1 LSPYRLIAENFLSS
15 SPQLTTLDTF
25 LLKAMAEAKFKPT
38 EKSVGR
44 LIGEAPDEKVRD
56 DCYELVRIMKKVTGA
71 EPVIWAPN
79 IIGFGKYHYV
89 YDSGHEGDACLT
101 GFAVRKQ
108 NITLYFMPPAMPQ
121 WDDLLKKLGKHRAS
135 KGCIYIK
142 KLDDIDTNV
151 LEEMIAKSVSYL
163 KKKYAS

>member
-1 LSPYRLIAENFLSS
+1 
-15 SPQLTTLDTF
+15 
-25 LLKAMAEAKFKPT
+25 MAEPKFKPT
-38 EKSVGR
+38 EKSVER
-44 LIGEAPDEKVRD
+44 LIGESPDERVRD
-56 DCYELVRIMKKVTGA
+56 DCYELVRIMTKVTGS

-89 YDSGHEGDACLT
+89 YDSGHQGDAYLA

-108 NITLYFMPPAMPQ
+108 NITLYVMHPQ
-121 WDDLLKKLGKHRAS
+121 LPERDDLLKKLGKHKAS

-151 LEEMIAKSVSYL
+151 LEKIIAKSVSYL
-163 KKKYAS
+163 RKKYPS